1 MSYFK
6 KLQNWFALILLV
18 AFFLPWWIGPT
29 VYPVS
34 VSGYEYYDFIKNLIK
49 SVGINSSVPLKAYV
63 LYIYPVLTILIL
75 FVSLTKINTM
85 IISICTG
92 ILSLLYVTWA
102 MLKLEGILSPGY
114 GIYINIIA
122 SVGLIIGA
130 LFDNRQYIRQIRDSL
145 IKLTKLKKPKN

>member
-1 MSYFK
+1 MGYFK
-6 KLQNWFALILLV
+6 KSQNWFALILLV

-49 SVGINSSVPLKAYV
+49 SVGINSSVPLKAYA
-63 LYIYPVLTILIL
+63 LYMYPILTILIL
-75 FVSLTKINTM
+75 LASLIKINTK
-85 IISICTG
+85 IISLCTG
-92 ILSLLYVTWA
+92 ILSLFYITWA

-114 GIYINIIA
+114 GIYLNIIA
-122 SVGLIIGA
+122 SVGLIVGA
-130 LFDNRQYIRQIRDSL
+130 LFDNRQYICSL

>member
-1 MSYFK
+1 MGYFK
-6 KLQNWFALILLV
+6 KSQNWFALILLV

-34 VSGYEYYDFIKNLIK
+34 VSGYEYYDFIKTLIK
-49 SVGINSSVPLKAYV
+49 SVGSGSSVPLKAYV

-75 FVSLTKINTM
+75 FASLIKINTK

-92 ILSLLYVTWA
+92 ILSLVYITWA
-102 MLKLEGILSPGY
+102 MLKLEGILTPGY

-130 LFDNRQYIRQIRDSL
+130 LFFD
-145 IKLTKLKKPKN
+145 KKTELKKPKN

>member
-1 MSYFK
+1 MGYFK
-6 KLQNWFALILLV
+6 KSQNWFALILLV

-34 VSGYEYYDFIKNLIK
+34 VSGYEYYDFIKNLVK
-49 SVGINSSVPLKAYV
+49 SIGINSSVPLKAYA

-130 LFDNRQYIRQIRDSL
+130 LFDNRQYISQIRDSL

>member
-1 MSYFK
+1 MGYFK
-6 KLQNWFALILLV
+6 KSQNWFALILLV

-34 VSGYEYYDFIKNLIK
+34 VSGYEYYDFIKNLVK
-49 SVGINSSVPLKAYV
+49 SIGINSSVPLKAYA

>member
-1 MSYFK
+1 MLEYKLSYFK

-49 SVGINSSVPLKAYV
+49 SVGISSSVPLKAYA
-63 LYIYPVLTILIL
+63 LYMYPILTILIL
-75 FVSLTKINTM
+75 LASLIKINTK

-92 ILSLLYVTWA
+92 ILSLFYITWA

-114 GIYINIIA
+114 GIYLNMIA
-122 SVGLIIGA
+122 SVGLIIAA
-130 LFDNRQYIRQIRDSL
+130 LFFD
-145 IKLTKLKKPKN
+145 KKTKPKKPKN

>member
-6 KLQNWFALILLV
+6 KSQNWFALILLV
-18 AFFLPWWIGPT
+18 AFFLPWWEGPT

-34 VSGYEYYDFIKNLIK
+34 VSGYGHYEFYKNLVK

-75 FVSLTKINTM
+75 FVGLTKVNTM

-102 MLKLEGILSPGY
+102 MLTLEGMFSPGY
-114 GIYINIIA
+114 GIYLNIIA
-122 SVGLIIGA
+122 SVGLIVGA
-130 LFDNRQYIRQIRDSL
+130 LFDNRQYICSL